1 MPISQDSV
9 SIQIHLSKLWVSY
22 PVVLCT
28 AKLDDLGM
36 AKPSPKHSGNQV
48 LIDLGVAIRN
58 VRLGSG
64 LSQESLAVDAG
75 LDRSYMGGIER
86 GEHNLTVMN
95 IVKVANALGI
105 KPSELL
111 KSAKL

>member
-1 MPISQDSV
+1 M
-9 SIQIHLSKLWVSY
+9 
-22 PVVLCT
+22 
-28 AKLDDLGM
+28 GM

>member
-1 MPISQDSV
+1 
-9 SIQIHLSKLWVSY
+9 
-22 PVVLCT
+22 
-28 AKLDDLGM
+28 M

-48 LIDLGVAIRN
+48 LIDLGVTIRN

-86 GEHNLTVMN
+86 GEHNLTIMN

-111 KSAKL
+111 KGAKH

>member
-1 MPISQDSV
+1 
-9 SIQIHLSKLWVSY
+9 
-22 PVVLCT
+22 
-28 AKLDDLGM
+28 M

-111 KSAKL
+111 KGAKL

>member
-1 MPISQDSV
+1 MSRQIKNNVVIDDSNY
-9 SIQIHLSKLWVSY
+9 LRLSY
-22 PVVLCT
+22 PVVFSPSNT
-28 AKLDDLGM
+28 RQTIMGM

-75 LDRSYMGGIER
+75 LDRSYVG
-86 GEHNLTVMN
+86 
-95 IVKVANALGI
+95 AL
-105 KPSELL
+105 
-111 KSAKL
+111 SAVNTI

>member
-1 MPISQDSV
+1 M
-9 SIQIHLSKLWVSY
+9 
-22 PVVLCT
+22 
-28 AKLDDLGM
+28 GM

-111 KSAKL
+111 KGAKL

>member
-1 MPISQDSV
+1 
-9 SIQIHLSKLWVSY
+9 
-22 PVVLCT
+22 
-28 AKLDDLGM
+28 M

-48 LIDLGVAIRN
+48 LIDLGIAIRN

-86 GEHNLTVMN
+86 GEHNLTIMN

-111 KSAKL
+111 KGAKL